1 MHGVDDVMMCWMWMD
16 FALGACFYL
25 GACSLSRMNDRFEPY
40 ILLLYFLVISRLRV
54 FVFTRT
60 IVLCF
65 QARRRYR
72 IQSQ

>member
-1 MHGVDDVMMCWMWMD
+1 MHDVGDVMMGWIRLD
-16 FALGACFYL
+16 LALGACSYL